1 MRTSPARGGLLAAVL
16 ALAVLATPAS
26 AQVFSE
32 AGDKE
37 AGLAFSGQSFN
48 DPFLRY
54 MVTPKIGVQGSLNYN
69 RQTTEVAGEDVTN
82 TQLAFT
88 AGMMYTLCATRKA
101 RGYVLPTVSYG
112 RQTVADL
119 EDDYWGAGL
128 AVGGDVRITRN
139 FLAGVQGGVSYT
151 SSGGTPGSS
160 GSTFRLGGVNAVN
173 LTYRFP
179 HRDPERTPRAE

>member
-1 MRTSPARGGLLAAVL
+1 MGGLFVAVL
-16 ALAVLATPAS
+16 ALAGIATPVS

-48 DPFLRY
+48 DPYLRY
-54 MVTPKIGVQGSLNYN
+54 MVTPRLGIQGSLNYQ

-82 TQLAFT
+82 TSLAFT

-101 RGYVLPTVSYG
+101 RGYVLPTLSYG
-112 RQTVADL
+112 RETAGDL
-119 EDDYWGAGL
+119 SDDFWGAGL

-139 FLAGVQGGVSYT
+139 FLAGVQGGLSYT
-151 SSGGTPGSS
+151 SGGGTPGAS
-160 GSTFRLGGVNAVN
+160 GSLFRLGGVNAVN